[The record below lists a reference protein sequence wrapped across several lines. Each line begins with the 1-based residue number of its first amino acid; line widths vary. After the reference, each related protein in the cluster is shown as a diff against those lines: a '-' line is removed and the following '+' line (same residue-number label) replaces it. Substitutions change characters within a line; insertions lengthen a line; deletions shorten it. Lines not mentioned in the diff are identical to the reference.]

1 VTAGWKWFWAWAV
14 VGAGLALAIVSL
26 GPLLALPVGVI
37 AFVMARRPAIRRSS
51 FGALAGGGLVL
62 LFIAY
67 LQRDGPGT
75 TCWRTNVASGC
86 SEHLNPIPWLVLGF
100 ACLLGGFIGQARRYA
115 TERRLGGQ

>member
-1 VTAGWKWFWAWAV
+1 VTASWRWFWAWVAI
-14 VGAGLALAIVSL
+14 GAAGALALVSF
-26 GPLLALPVGVI
+26 GPLLAFPVASI
-37 AFVMARRPAIRRSS
+37 AFVMARRPAIRRSA
-51 FGALAGGGLVL
+51 FGALAGVGFLL
-62 LFIAY
+62 LFVAY